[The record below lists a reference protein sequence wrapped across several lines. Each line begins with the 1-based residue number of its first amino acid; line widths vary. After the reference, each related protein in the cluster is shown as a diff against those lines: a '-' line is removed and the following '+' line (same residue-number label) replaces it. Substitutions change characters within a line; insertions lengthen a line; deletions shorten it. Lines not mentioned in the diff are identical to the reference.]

1 MNTVIPVLLIG
12 VGGFLIGG
20 VISLWN
26 KSRLAA
32 VLLALFSAG
41 CILGGVLWLMGL

>member
-12 VGGFLIGG
+12 LGGFLIGG

-26 KSRLAA
+26 KSRLPA